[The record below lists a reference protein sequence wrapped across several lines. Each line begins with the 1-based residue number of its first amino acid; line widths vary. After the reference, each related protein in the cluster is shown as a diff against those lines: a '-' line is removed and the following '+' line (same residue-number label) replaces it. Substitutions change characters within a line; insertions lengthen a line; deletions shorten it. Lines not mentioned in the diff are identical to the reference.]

1 MGRRDH
7 LVRIALSA
15 NQSQI
20 QETIDDLEVGDED
33 LAANLKSFKIQ
44 RFDMAQGDVLSAI
57 GFMSDEARKKESES
71 GEKDL
76 LTMASACQL
85 VNYFLPLPLYCQR
98 NQILVYLCLYSMTDS
113 KTFRTYDPSYL
124 SLLRGSWRTAGWS
137 LLWIGHPSFLVYQ
150 LGYSAS
156 MHYLQPR
163 IVHNLA
169 KYHPCAS
176 GKCIHGLSLRVGVSL
191 AYGPLDMLANLSVNL
206 GTWFILYPF
215 WRHSMLQTLLWIPP
229 SEMFPP
235 LSAFYPRH
243 DLKTFF
249 LSYGYQFGM
258 WLVQMSV
265 YKSFKN
271 QIYPVPEKSVVDHE
285 GTYPSAL
292 TWAVS
297 DTLPMLLGL
306 GVEIILLR
314 SLARDFGPSGLVLN
328 TLELGNVG
336 LMVKALAAE
345 WAVEWAW
352 LEVQYWA
359 NELWYKYKGYQ
370 E

>member
-20 QETIDDLEVGDED
+20 QETLTSPDYFDDFGVTDEELVVNSKID
-33 LAANLKSFKIQ
+33 KIQ
-44 RFDMAQGDVLSAI
+44 RFDLAQGAVLSAI

-76 LTMASACQL
+76 LTMASACQF
-85 VNYFLPLPLYCQR
+85 VNYFLPLPLSCQR
-98 NQILVYLCLYSMTDS
+98 NQIL
-113 KTFRTYDPSYL
+113 TFRIYNPSYL
-124 SLLRGSWRTAGWS
+124 SLLRGTWRTAGWP

-169 KYHPCAS
+169 KNHPYAL
-176 GKCIHGLSLRVGVSL
+176 GKCMHGLALRVGVSL
-191 AYGPLDMLANLSVNL
+191 AVNF

-243 DLKTFF
+243 HWKTFF

-258 WLVQMSV
+258 WLLQISV

-297 DTLPMLLGL
+297 DTVPMLLGL

-314 SLARDFGPSGLVLN
+314 SLARDFGPAGLVLN

-345 WAVEWAW
+345 WAMEWAW